1 METMLA
7 TISGQFTKSIIL
19 GVFLPVV
26 LFVLLGAWLIT
37 PLLPPSLPLLTLVK
51 SLDRQW
57 FLFAFTFLIILISGF
72 LYNLNVPIIR
82 LYEGY
87 PWRNSRLGRWLTKRQ
102 LTNLQG
108 QQTAFVRLRALRE
121 TLKANNKNDASLP
134 EVKAQ
139 LNIAAR
145 LKFNQYPEAH
155 KVLPTRLGNM
165 IRSFEDY
172 PWRQYRMAS
181 VTLWSRIV
189 AVAPKGY
196 VAIADDSKTSL
207 DFFLNCSF
215 LSAVLI
221 IWMLS
226 TGFIFHVPFVSTRAF
241 WLWLVELAFFTFLLI
256 WCYQAAIVS
265 AAAWGE
271 QVKGVF
277 DLYRFDLL
285 RSLGYKDVPTTREE
299 ERQLWESISTQMLL
313 GDPEEGSPAPYVRP
327 LNTIVPDPAGL
338 KIEVASGIK
347 ANLNSNLVIFTYRI
361 RNADQGNAARLEL
374 RQALPQGFYYEW
386 GSAEVAGAKLVPLV
400 SNPLSFQI
408 GALAAGDELSFTFSA
423 IQIGGP
429 VPSDGAHEQS
439 CGPTGSKREDSG
451 QSSVAEVKK

>member
-26 LFVLLGAWLIT
+26 LFVLLGGWLIT
-37 PLLPPSLPLLTLVK
+37 PLLPSSLPLLTLVK

-57 FLFAFTFLIILISGF
+57 FLFAFTFLI

-87 PWRNSRLGRWLTKRQ
+87 PWRNSRLGQWLTKRQ
-102 LTNLQG
+102 EANLQRH
-108 QQTAFVRLRALRE
+108 QTAFVRLRALRE
-121 TLKANNKNDASLP
+121 TLKASDKNHSSLP
-134 EVKAQ
+134 DVRTQ

-145 LKFNQYPEAH
+145 LKFNEYPETH

-172 PWRQYRMAS
+172 PWRQYHMAS
-181 VTLWSRIV
+181 VTLWSRIIG
-189 AVAPKGY
+189 VAPKEY
-196 VAIADDSKTSL
+196 VAMADDAKTSL

-215 LSAVLI
+215 LSAVFVVWL
-221 IWMLS
+221 LT

-285 RSLGYKDVPTTREE
+285 RSLGYKDVPATREE

-313 GDPEEGSPAPYVRP
+313 GDAEEGNPAPYVRP
-327 LNTIVPDPAGL
+327 LNTIVPNPAGL
-338 KIEVASGIK
+338 KIEVASGMK
-347 ANLNSNLVIFTYRI
+347 TNPNSNLVIFTYRI
-361 RNADQGNAARLEL
+361 RNADQTNAAGLEL

-386 GSAEVAGAKLVPLV
+386 GSAEVAGVKLVPLV
-400 SNPLSFQI
+400 SNPLTFQI
-408 GALAAGDELSFTFSA
+408 GPLAAGQDLPFTFSA

-429 VPSDGAHEQS
+429 VSPDGAHEQS
-439 CGPTGSKREDSG
+439 CKPIGSSREEGG
-451 QSSVAEVKK
+451 QSGVAEVKK